1 MSQAPNKST
10 QKMCKSPKSSNF
22 QIKQEKIEYENIS
35 TNCTVVGS
43 NNLNLVKKP
52 QLVTSMSP
60 AYSNPS
66 PSYPQSPYSSPAS
79 LKSPSPSL
87 KPPTPQPNYPV
98 MQIIH
103 NNLITRPIQT
113 SQAQNIIKLKPHLN
127 ILPKPSASP
136 QPSPKPSV
144 SPQIVIPTANQQQ
157 QAATATL
164 MPTAQPL
171 LLNQMPMLTAPGV
184 QFILR
189 PQTAAS
195 MTAAAGPKIQA
206 STQGP
211 QSLILQPAGAAQQ
224 LLQLSAPARSQP
236 MVRVL
241 NGVQLAPSTTTYVT
255 TQMANQPINATQIQ
269 QTIVNNTQQQ
279 QQQQLQVQQQ
289 IQQVSIKKKPKA
301 KVKKKLDLANIMKL
315 SGIGDEDDIQFE
327 SDTSQSES
335 EHNSVPTTPQPQP
348 HVQTSQIQAQ
358 TSFVQSDSKKNIQN
372 IQISAVAQPTINT
385 ATPVVQVLN
394 QNFQSGMISNSTS
407 QAATAQAGIPFN
419 SFITPNFTI
428 NNGLMLQRSGGFK
441 LTVGEDGRLVL
452 QHDPTLTQDIQSQ
465 LILQGI
471 LGLNGGL
478 VLQPSMDQQT
488 VQQTVQT
495 IQQQSVQTIQQ
506 QTVQSQTI
514 QTVQQQTV
522 QPQVQHTI
530 QSLQPQ
536 IQQQTVQQTIQ
547 HQTVNALQQP
557 MQIVQPQ
564 PIHSLHSQVQPTVHS
579 ISQSQVHNLHSQIQS
594 LLQQQNV
601 AVQAQAVHQNVP
613 QNVHSQA
620 IQSVQNLTQN
630 VTQNVQNLA
639 QNSVQNVVTQNM
651 QNLAQ
656 SSVQNMVAQN
666 VVAAQNMASQQN
678 SVVAQSMPQNTPVQ
692 NMTQAV
698 PNMPNLQTV
707 QSQPVQS
714 PVHTVQGFQQ
724 AHTQT
729 TQPILKVQPF
739 QKSQPPVQTV
749 QPIQHQSQ
757 QNLHD
762 NHNQQQAQQNAPP
775 TSYVVNLTPD
785 QLEQLKRNGQLTVN
799 GQTIF
804 MQRANKDQSEK
815 KLSPKTKTVK
825 KSTEIHKIQ
834 GAKSLLQ
841 DNTNDTGRKTPQ
853 NPHDQLKPP
862 QAQNVKPLCSPIG
875 PMKHVLPQNHVQPIQ
890 SKPIQ
895 PQAMVQPSVQTH
907 IKQEKQKSPISLPK
921 QQKVSPTIHAMQD
934 SNGGNT
940 SHDVDKLLGQIL
952 EETGAPIGNSGNNHA
967 MDNRQPQQRIT
978 TIQLTPQKQQ
988 HLKSIQMQ
996 IKSLSAR
1003 LQPGDTEVHNA
1014 LKALFAEQQ
1023 KILASGKL
1031 LPPDKVYYHN
1041 NQLTIVNPSSLNLPS
1056 PSSVKSEPP
1065 SPVLSNSQNPIR
1077 STSVETTTSNS
1088 HQPVTTQSHSTP
1100 RVSVSVSTSTG
1111 DLAAHSTIHHH
1122 AVHHQLGPSH
1132 GIQNN
1137 HQNVVVGHSNHV
1149 INQRLNPIGQIS
1161 QLPPIYPKQPQLQPA
1176 QLQSPQLHSPQLHS
1190 PKLHSPQITPS
1201 SQLPSPQ
1208 STPQQQQQHISHH
1221 LQQHGQPSQNVQAA
1235 QLPKAARPTPPSPQ
1249 QIKSQPHNFASPQI
1263 QVYHQTQHFHQP
1275 QAVQPIHHTHHN
1287 IQSHNYNDQLSVNHL
1302 TQQVHQV
1309 SSKPS
1314 TPHQLNQGAAQQQQL
1329 SLTKKAQLIESQLNL
1344 DQSGA
1349 TKPDVH
1355 TPFRD
1360 KKDACIRLIRYHCM
1374 DQPVLSKKDLNKAD
1388 EIFEL
1393 TAQHFIGKFGK
1404 MVDKYKY
1411 LLMKESMRQVQTSE
1425 LMMLDRMF
1433 LADEQQSLIRLR
1445 QDRETELLNM
1455 ATESV
1460 HAAQGGVHGQFASQ
1474 QEKAHCNSE
1483 SNVQVNHVEST
1494 AEEEYDEWACIQREL
1509 GCLPEK
1515 NESMDPPSTT
1525 CQQQPQ
1531 PEAVNA
1537 QPVHNNHHQNS
1548 QQMLQPPM
1556 QIVANPNS
1564 QKRSS
1569 SSDSR
1574 LETLKRFRV
1583 DKHTKK
1589 HDASVN
1595 SVQCINSNSNVNAQ
1609 LKCGYENSAS
1619 QVTSSFCAV
1628 ASKEEESENNSIDEQ
1643 VQSAINSILN
1653 LQQSTAHLQ
1662 NNPLDLD
1669 SILS

>member
-841 DNTNDTGRKTPQ
+841 DNTNDNGRKTPQ

-1149 INQRLNPIGQIS
+1149 INQRLNPIG
-1161 QLPPIYPKQPQLQPA
+1161 
-1176 QLQSPQLHSPQLHS
+1176 
-1190 PKLHSPQITPS
+1190 
-1201 SQLPSPQ
+1201 
-1208 STPQQQQQHISHH
+1208 
-1221 LQQHGQPSQNVQAA
+1221 
-1235 QLPKAARPTPPSPQ
+1235 
-1249 QIKSQPHNFASPQI
+1249 
-1263 QVYHQTQHFHQP
+1263 
-1275 QAVQPIHHTHHN
+1275 
-1287 IQSHNYNDQLSVNHL
+1287 
-1302 TQQVHQV
+1302 QVHQV